1 MLTNRRI
8 IARIDIKGSRLVK
21 GIRFEGQ
28 RVYGDAGEFI
38 TKYYENGADEIIL
51 IDTVASLYERN
62 NLDEIIEYSTKNTF
76 IPVTVGGGIRSIL
89 NAKNLLK
96 RGADKIAIN
105 TAATKNKNLIKE
117 LSEELGSQS
126 VVLSIQAKKR
136 SEGTWEVFCLNGRQ
150 PTGLNVLSWAKE
162 AEFLGAGEIILSSV
176 DQDGTEKG
184 MDFDLIKKL
193 TNEIN
198 IPIIASSGAHSIE
211 EIKKIFNETNVSAIA
226 IGKALHI
233 NNLSIRDIKKELNL

>member
-1 MLTNRRI
+1 MLANQRI

-28 RVYGDAGEFI
+28 KVYGDAGEFVK
-38 TKYYENGADEIIL
+38 KYYDDNADEIIL

-62 NLDEIIEYSTKNTF
+62 SLNEIINFSTKNAF
-76 IPVTVGGGIRSIL
+76 VPITVEGGIRSVFDAKQIL
-89 NAKNLLK
+89 RK
-96 RGADKIAIN
+96 GADKIALN
-105 TAATKNKNLIKE
+105 TAATQNKNLIKE

-136 SEGTWEVFCLNGRQ
+136 SVDTWEVFCLNGRQ
-150 PTGLNVLSWAKE
+150 PTGLDVVAWAKE
-162 AEFLGAGEIILSSV
+162 VEFLGAGEIILSSV

-193 TNEIN
+193 TTIIN

-211 EIKKIFNETNVSAIA
+211 EIKKIIEGTDVSAVA
-226 IGKALHI
+226 IGKSLHN
-233 NNLSIRDIKKELNL
+233 NNLNIIDIKKKLNL